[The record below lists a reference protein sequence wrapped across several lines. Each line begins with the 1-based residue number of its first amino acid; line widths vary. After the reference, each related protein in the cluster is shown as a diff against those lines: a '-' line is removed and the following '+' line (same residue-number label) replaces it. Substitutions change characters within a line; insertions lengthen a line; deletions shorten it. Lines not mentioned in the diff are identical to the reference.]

1 MKMLSVS
8 HRMVENKGRTVI
20 RVSEWFLWMSAE
32 QEKGKSK
39 AAPFGKADPKGCATQ
54 DRLNR
59 AKGAPPAQAQFR
71 CGGELCSAQGADLRA
86 NSSVMTFPRSFHF
99 GSR

>member
-1 MKMLSVS
+1 MKVLSVL

-20 RVSEWFLWMSAE
+20 RVSEWFLCMRAE

-39 AAPFGKADPKGCATQ
+39 AAPFGKANPKGCATQ

-59 AKGAPPAQAQFR
+59 VKGAPPARLSPVSLPVYLVLDCLA
-71 CGGELCSAQGADLRA
+71 
-86 NSSVMTFPRSFHF
+86 SSKSIIRFT
-99 GSR
+99 